1 MPKVTVLHG
10 ISKHVLEVDCGVDCS
25 EVTLEDLARAVAART
40 GVPISNQKLI
50 HKGQTLKDL
59 EQTLS
64 SCGVKEGAKLM
75 LVGSQNNAGEE
86 EMQHKLEEL
95 EGGVEKLSL
104 RLSDIRQE
112 LDGIEN
118 GFLEESLKPSALS
131 KLSRRVKGQ
140 MEQFVKLLEQEL
152 PEGRTNLRVKRKNVV
167 RKIQTTKSLLSVDES
182 GISLRPT
189 GTVFKQPSIIW
200 TGLPSLLPLTSTHPG
215 NSSKLSLEKCDSI
228 EHDLAVQREKLSSYS
243 LTLPD

>member
-140 MEQFVKLLEQEL
+140 MEQFVKLLEQVDAMEL

-167 RKIQTTKSLLSVDES
+167 RKIQ
-182 GISLRPT
+182 
-189 GTVFKQPSIIW
+189 
-200 TGLPSLLPLTSTHPG
+200 
-215 NSSKLSLEKCDSI
+215 LSLEKCDSI